1 MFDFKINLICYN
13 LLVKIGGNKNWLL
26 AETMIKAKQTNSFSL
41 SCEGRYPVCQ
51 VFISS
56 TQTRKSDALAG

>member
-26 AETMIKAKQTNSFSL
+26 AETMIKAKNFNKL
-41 SCEGRYPVCQ
+41 STGL
-51 VFISS
+51 S
-56 TQTRKSDALAG
+56 